1 MTQTLDSVPAE
12 HYPTEHVDFTT
23 SDGLR
28 RTLIALAADGER
40 AWRTAP
46 VVTPLLAFIVEKYAP
61 LARAW
66 HREPGDVM
74 YDAFGALRA
83 PGTARAR
90 DPWAIVTRAVE
101 LGLAGE
107 VHGERLLTS
116 PDKARRPS
124 MRPDAP
130 PIRSGEYEEF
140 FYGVLVVDDA
150 ETAHEREERIG
161 AGLVR
166 TASLFLVMT
175 GWSPRIV
182 EAAVTYVIE
191 RLASL
196 SSAES
201 ALDVLRKDAAIQLRL
216 GLSSRAWAGLV
227 RLLVGNPRARDRG
240 RYGVLA
246 RVVLG
251 AEVRELLFDD
261 ALAGMSRR
269 TAERSR

>member
-1 MTQTLDSVPAE
+1 MIE
-12 HYPTEHVDFTT
+12 
-23 SDGLR
+23 
-28 RTLIALAADGER
+28 LAAGSEQ
-40 AWRTAP
+40 AWRTTP

-74 YDAFGALRA
+74 YDAFKALRA

-107 VHGERLLTS
+107 VHGERLMTS

-124 MRPDAP
+124 MRPEFA

-140 FYGVLVVDDA
+140 FYGVLVVGDA
-150 ETAHEREERIG
+150 ESAREREERTG
-161 AGLVR
+161 SGLVQA
-166 TASLFLVMT
+166 ASRFLVMT
-175 GWSPRIV
+175 GWSPRLV
-182 EAAVTYVIE
+182 EPAVTYVID
-191 RLASL
+191 RLSSL
-196 SSAES
+196 SSPES

-216 GLSSRAWAGLV
+216 GLSSRAWSGLLRV
-227 RLLVGNPRARDRG
+227 LLGNPRARDRA

-246 RVVLG
+246 RVALG
-251 AEVRELLFDD
+251 ADVQELQLDA
-261 ALAGMSRR
+261 ALAATSRR
-269 TAERSR
+269 AAERSRR